1 MKVELIDVVQFVTTH
16 KFFLEYFPPFENKE
30 GYSFKLHAILLK
42 FPTGSARCTGM
53 TKLEVCI
60 EAFENIMSE
69 EPFQADDV
77 RITAFPYERRVVLEL
92 FKNKRR
98 YWIELDPVSSFL
110 SDYQKL
116 LQIAAASLRLAAKR
130 DTDSITAVTKRLTQG
145 LK

>member
-1 MKVELIDVVQFVTTH
+1 MKVELIDIVQFVLSH
-16 KFFLEYFPPFENKE
+16 KFFSGYFPPFANKE

-60 EAFENIMSE
+60 EAFENIVLE
-69 EPFQADDV
+69 EPFQADDI
-77 RITAFPYERRVVLEL
+77 RITSLDYHRRVVLEL

-98 YWIELDPVSSFL
+98 YWIELSYSSSL
-110 SDYQKL
+110 IDYQRL
-116 LQIAAASLRLAAKR
+116 LQHASASLRLAAKR
-130 DTDSITAVTKRLTQG
+130 DTDTIAAITKRIAQG